1 MRIQILG
8 TAAAEACPAIFCDC
22 ENCQEIRRKGDPRD
36 VRRRA
41 SYLIDEDTLVDFGPD
56 AFFQATAFQI
66 DLTKIQRILF
76 THAHL
81 DHQNAT
87 DLMWRHKG
95 YSRCSKSIRLLGS
108 HYTLGILFSRLSAEG
123 ESISFAEILAEPV
136 ELAYYQE
143 ATDGDLAILPLE
155 ADHAPGKAPMLYLIS
170 RGGKTLLVGNDTGYF
185 LPKVWEHLAGKHIDA
200 ALLDSTS
207 SLRYANQERG
217 HMGVNT
223 VVRVAERLR
232 EMGCVDDASRLVATH
247 FSHNGG
253 SIHTDLEAFFAP
265 HHIEVAYDGLTLEV

>member
-22 ENCQEIRRKGDPRD
+22 ENCQEIRRRGDVRD

-66 DLTKIQRILF
+66 DLTKIRRILF

-87 DLMWRHKG
+87 DLMWRHRG
-95 YSRCSKSIRLLGS
+95 YSRCSKPIRLLGS
-108 HYTLGILFSRLSAEG
+108 HYTLGILLSRLSAEG
-123 ESISFAEILAEPV
+123 ESISFAEVLAEPV
-136 ELAYYQE
+136 ELACYQE
-143 ATDGDLAILPLE
+143 ATDGDLGILPLE

-200 ALLDSTS
+200 ALLDCTS
-207 SLRYANQERG
+207 SLHYANQERG
-217 HMGVNT
+217 HMGANT
-223 VVRVAERLR
+223 VVKVAERLR
-232 EMGCVDDASRLVATH
+232 EMGCADDSSRLVATH

-265 HHIEVAYDGLTLEV
+265 HRIEVAYDGLALEV